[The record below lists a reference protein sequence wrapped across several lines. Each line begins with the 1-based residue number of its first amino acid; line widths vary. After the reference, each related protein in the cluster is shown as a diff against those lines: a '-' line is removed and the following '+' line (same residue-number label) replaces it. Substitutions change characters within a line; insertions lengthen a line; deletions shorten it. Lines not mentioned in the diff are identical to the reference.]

1 MKRLAR
7 LTAAATA
14 AAAFASFTPSALA
27 TAGPQANCV
36 GHDASTLA
44 TSLGVGFSQLVTDI
58 AHTGTLGQFTVAEA
72 NLPRDSCLVP

>member
-1 MKRLAR
+1 MKRVAR

-14 AAAFASFTPSALA
+14 AAALASFTPSAFA
-27 TAGPQANCV
+27 AAGPRANCV

-44 TSLGVGFSQLVTDI
+44 TSMGVGFSRLVTDI

-72 NLPRDSCLVP
+72 NLPRDACLV